1 MNNDYYKLICETD
14 FNDYEIIRET
24 NSATGQRQ
32 MKLKGPYI
40 VAETKNANGR
50 YYPKDLLKKEVD
62 KFREEMINTHRAF
75 GELEH
80 PEESF
85 INPDRACVLI
95 TSLTE
100 EGNTWIGES
109 IVLGP
114 DPDKGIPGT
123 PCGTILQSILMH
135 GGKVGFSTRGV
146 GKLSEDKT
154 KVVEYSLSTIDAV
167 LNPSIGQM
175 CEGILESKNYIIRD
189 NGLIAE
195 VAYDT
200 FDKNLRHLPV
210 SQNERDAALKS
221 AVKAFCDSFR
231 KL

>member
-1 MNNDYYKLICETD
+1 MSYYKLICETD
-14 FNDYEIIRET
+14 FNDYEIIKET
-24 NSATGQRQ
+24 NSLTGQRQ
-32 MKLKGPYI
+32 MKLRGPYI

-50 YYPKDLLKKEVD
+50 SYPKELLKKEVD
-62 KFREEMINTHRAF
+62 KFRTEMIETHRAF

-95 TSLTE
+95 TKLE
-100 EGNTWIGES
+100 EQGNTWIGES
-109 IVLGP
+109 VVLGP
-114 DPDKGIPGT
+114 DPEKGIPGT

-146 GKLSEDKT
+146 GKLSDDKT
-154 KVVEYSLSTIDAV
+154 RVIEYSLSTIDAV

-175 CEGILESKNYIIRD
+175 CEGILESKNYIIQD
-189 NGLIAE
+189 NGIIAE

-200 FDKNLRHLPV
+200 FEKKLKKLPV
-210 SQNERDAALKS
+210 DVSDKDLLLKN
-221 AVKAFCDSFR
+221 AVKAFCNSF
-231 KL
+231 K